1 MRYGLVQVLNAALTL
16 LSDEDS
22 DIRQKSVEFVCQLKV
37 NKGFNHSSLQ
47 QEVQEGNN
55 NTKVGRVG
63 AITTLAFLGLDF
75 FEDCAEYFLPITEVS
90 TDLDWTF
97 PQAKGSSQPL
107 FESGDGIN
115 VFSETAFTDDIFK
128 KVLLSWIGSR
138 GTKKPLFR
146 FLNCSNIKA
155 KVKSCKA
162 LLEKEEAKDG
172 QENFLFGRLAYP
184 KVYTK
189 AVKICYFL
197 EIVTKYP
204 NLVEEDL
211 SSDDV
216 TDLSEF
222 YTLLNSKLFT

>member
-47 QEVQEGNN
+47 QEVQEGN

-162 LLEKEEAKDG
+162 LLEEEEVKDG

-189 AVKICYFL
+189 AVRICYFL

-216 TDLSEF
+216 TGLSEF
-222 YTLLNSKLFT
+222 YTLLNSKLFS